1 MNLEVTEKSC
11 EKMTEKTLLVI
22 KPDAVQR
29 GLIGEIISRIERKG
43 LKINALK
50 MIKLTEDDVDKL
62 YDIHVEKGFYPLLK
76 SFILSGPLVAISI
89 QGKNC
94 VKIVRKLAGATN
106 SPEAEPGTIR
116 GDFGIDLTKNIVHSS
131 DKLERALYELGVL
144 FEREDY
150 VSFDLINKPWV
161 E

>member
-1 MNLEVTEKSC
+1 
-11 EKMTEKTLLVI
+11 MTEKTLLVI

-29 GLIGEIISRIERKG
+29 GLTGNIISRIERKG
-43 LKINALK
+43 LKIIALK
-50 MIKLTEDDVDKL
+50 MMKLTDNDVDKL
-62 YDIHVEKGFYPLLK
+62 YDIHVEKGFYSLLK
-76 SFILSGPLVAISI
+76 SFILSGPLVAIAI

-131 DKLERALYELGVL
+131 DKPERAQYELSVL
-144 FEREDY
+144 FKDEDY
-150 VSFDLINKPWV
+150 VSYDLINKFWV